1 MLVRPVDSADIDTW
15 VALRIALW
23 PDAADDARGEALSY
37 LKSGGIEGRAHGCFL
52 AETGDGSI
60 VGFAEVSD
68 CGDARCHLE
77 GWYVVPTMRRRGVG
91 RLLIEACE
99 QWAVARG
106 ASRFT
111 SDTDE
116 DYPDSPAAHAGC
128 GFEVSTD
135 RRWFERRLG

>member
-1 MLVRPVDSADIDTW
+1 MLVRPVEPTDIDTW

-23 PDAADDARGEALSY
+23 PDAVDDARGEAESY
-37 LKSGGIEGRAHGCFL
+37 LHTGEIEGRAHGCVL

-77 GWYVVPTMRRRGVG
+77 GWYVVPAERRRGVG
-91 RLLIEACE
+91 RALIEACE
-99 QWAVARG
+99 RWALARG

-111 SDTDE
+111 SDTDD
-116 DYPDSPAAHAGC
+116 DYPDSPAAHAAC
-128 GFEVSTD
+128 GFEASD
-135 RRWFERRLG
+135 DQRWFERRLG